1 MSMARETPY
10 DALIMDHI
18 RNARNYRV
26 LDDANHGASG
36 TNPMCGDA
44 LTLQLRV
51 EHGRIED
58 IGFQCE
64 CCGISMASASMM
76 TERVRGRSVADV
88 RREIREVTGRLAA
101 QPGTPGDE
109 SDPRQRALLETMR
122 EFPARRRCAV
132 LPWST
137 LEAALESRRE
147 QPAV

>member
-1 MSMARETPY
+1 MTMARETPY

-26 LDDANHGASG
+26 LGDANRKAAG
-36 TNPMCGDA
+36 THPMCGDE

-76 TERVRGRSVADV
+76 TERVRGGELAEV
-88 RREIREVTGRLAA
+88 RRLIRAVTDRLAA
-101 QPGTPGDE
+101 GPGTISDE
-109 SDPRQRALLETMR
+109 ADPSQRALLATVR

-132 LPWST
+132 LPWAT
-137 LEAALESRRE
+137 LEAALNKE
-147 QPAV
+147 QQ